1 MSSTSFT
8 ATLRLQDRFSTTL
21 RAARSSV
28 SSFSTTVRGGGDSA
42 KRFGDKLRGS
52 GRDADQASRSWDQAR
67 SRLERFSHGFQKA
80 EGVINRFTRGVRQK
94 LRWAFYGLNAGITAF
109 VGAGVKFNS
118 TFENSITSF
127 ETFLGSAKKAEAY
140 IEKLRGVSRTST
152 MRLTDFMQNARLML
166 GFGAGP
172 DQAVKVLRALSDAI
186 AATGGD
192 QNNMN
197 SASRAIG
204 QIIAKGRIQAEEMMQ
219 LTEAGIPVQKILQRE
234 LKLTGEQVGDIGKQ
248 NISATRAVDALV
260 RGWSKQFGG
269 ASLRN
274 AKTFSGQVSILRKD
288 FEFLARMA
296 SKPLFEF
303 LRVKVLPG
311 LSSITTKLG
320 DVWSDKN
327 KAGLEQK
334 LSQSWAVVTSSFD
347 SYLDGGGAEEIA
359 RAGERFGELLGKG
372 VMLVFSSNKTD
383 NPFVEAGRMALGG
396 FWRGFI
402 SNVNI
407 PDILTSPLG
416 RAIEAYFLLK
426 WGPRLGVKL
435 LGGILRGK
443 AGGGGILGKAGS
455 ALTGP
460 TGAATNPF
468 FVVPLGSGLG
478 GPRGPGG
485 IPPPIPGPKGKP
497 GQNPYPAPT
506 TTKGPGNFKRG
517 VALASKWSKRFG
529 PVMATFA
536 LYEYM
541 TTGSMPDPME
551 LLGFQVDSTSSA
563 QDSPKGDAAW
573 RNSRVSYKRNL
584 RDLNARAEA
593 GVISPSGYL
602 KQKRELEKRLNE
614 DTHRRNKGT
623 LTGDNTSLAYYRP
636 GKARTA
642 EFYKSRREAV
652 DPAYKAYRDEMREKA
667 RARERARLARLERER
682 DKLSP
687 KERRDGL
694 LNTEGGFPG
703 VPSVATLTPS
713 DIKPN
718 KATSSPST
726 KGGDGG
732 LDKILKRQAA
742 TNRKQAQVAAQAQ
755 NRAKTHAVATAS
767 QTAQSLVSTVGPV
780 VPTLG
785 NFGTQAINRFTA
797 GIKAGAAA
805 AAKAAGAAV
814 DGARSAVEAGVQNAV
829 QALGGVAPTAPG
841 APSLRNPQ
849 GGVGGPSRSELSR
862 GGASF
867 FDSGATLGKA
877 SFSAVKPPDLFG
889 GLGGTGQP
897 GVNAGAIIGT
907 PYGGTHTLG
916 NWQSDNALDIS
927 LPIGT
932 PLQAYAAGTV
942 TKISPGSRNP
952 ADRFAGDGVTIT
964 GPRGGIFYKH
974 LFSTAVRVG
983 QQVGAGQIIGS
994 SGSANS
1000 VPHLHVGFEPPQSP
1014 YDYVPK
1020 KHGGGIFRAPS
1031 KGGEGLALLR
1041 DGERVIPASGAGSG
1055 GGSGVVRHVHT
1066 YSGTITVQGTDGT
1079 AIKVV
1084 MEQIANELR
1093 AQALNTSTVE
1103 VG

>member
-67 SRLERFSHGFQKA
+67 SRLERFSQGFQKA
-80 EGVINRFTRGVRQK
+80 EGVVNRFTRGVRQK

-109 VGAGVKFNS
+109 IGAGVKFNS

-234 LKLTGEQVGDIGKQ
+234 LKLTGEQVGDIGKE

-359 RAGERFGELLGKG
+359 QAGSRFGEMLGKG
-372 VMLVFSSNKTD
+372 IMLVFSSNKTD

-402 SNVNI
+402 SNVDI
-407 PDILTSPLG
+407 PDIMNSPLG
-416 RAIEAYFLLK
+416 RALSAYFALK
-426 WGPRLGVKL
+426 WGPRLGLALLRGMKTTGSNP
-435 LGGILRGK
+435 LGG
-443 AGGGGILGKAGS
+443 LGRKVGLGAPDGS
-455 ALTGP
+455 ATS
-460 TGAATNPF
+460 PF
-468 FVVPLGSGLG
+468 FVVPMG
-478 GPRGPGG
+478 GGIGGGPGG
-485 IPPPIPGPKGKP
+485 PMPVPGGPTGKGKGHP
-497 GQNPYPAPT
+497 MPYPGKVPP
-506 TTKGPGNFKRG
+506 KGPGR
-517 VALASKWSKRFG
+517 LARFG
-529 PVMATFA
+529 ARALPIVRGGGYLAGGQMLYDTIATGDPLYTAKGVGEFLGNQLRDVTGRNDAPSAEQVQKVAREQEIKLAIDGIKRAKTLPDDAQRKIAHHLAVNA
-536 LYEYM
+536 LYRAQ
-541 TTGSMPDPME
+541 GRDPE
-551 LLGFQVDSTSSA
+551 VV
-563 QDSPKGDAAW
+563 
-573 RNSRVSYKRNL
+573 RNR
-584 RDLNARAEA
+584 
-593 GVISPSGYL
+593 
-602 KQKRELEKRLNE
+602 Q
-614 DTHRRNKGT
+614 
-623 LTGDNTSLAYYRP
+623 
-636 GKARTA
+636 
-642 EFYKSRREAV
+642 REAV
-652 DPAYKAYRDEMREKA
+652 DPAFKAEQDAKRRRSAAITAKRLAA
-667 RARERARLARLERER
+667 RNARLAKDPAYLRSRNEFLTGRGNPLAGPGLT
-682 DKLSP
+682 DKVTRP
-687 KERRDGL
+687 KVVKEEPLIPGA
-694 LNTEGGFPG
+694 GGSGPF
-703 VPSVATLTPS
+703 SRAALA
-713 DIKPN
+713 
-718 KATSSPST
+718 KAAANQPE
-726 KGGDGG
+726 KDNG

-785 NFGTQAINRFTA
+785 NFGTQSINRFTA

-814 DGARSAVEAGVQNAV
+814 EGARSAVEAGVQNAV
-829 QALGGVAPTAPG
+829 RVLGGAAPTAPG
-841 APSLRNPQ
+841 APSLDPQ
-849 GGVGGPSRSELSR
+849 GGVGGPSRSELSK

-867 FDSGATLGKA
+867 FDSGSALGKA
-877 SFSAVKPPDLFG
+877 SYGAIKPPDLFG

-927 LPIGT
+927 MPIGT

-983 QQVGAGQIIGS
+983 QQVGAGQVIGS

-1103 VG
+1103 VV